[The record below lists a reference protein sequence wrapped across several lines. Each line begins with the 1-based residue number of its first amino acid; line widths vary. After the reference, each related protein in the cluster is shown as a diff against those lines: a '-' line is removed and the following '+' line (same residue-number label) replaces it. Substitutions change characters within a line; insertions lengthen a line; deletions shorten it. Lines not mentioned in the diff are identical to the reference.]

1 MDRARPFLAVLA
13 LLFCDLPAAAEDAS
27 IPLWASETLTA
38 LCKAA
43 ASGERIDADRLAE
56 LVHATPDTAAIIADE
71 PARLRAAAMRDRLEL
86 DIMVLAPG
94 TMNQQGRMMAT
105 MPEARGEPAKPLFFV
120 QTGTD
125 CLPERG
131 RAVSYVLNGPADRLF
146 HFAGPLLERG
156 DIEALNPAVP
166 PGDASPG
173 YIVAHVDT
181 GVAYTLPEIAARL
194 ARNPDGSLIGADLAE
209 NDGLPFDLDPQA
221 GPLFPRRHGTSV
233 AAILLREAPGT
244 MLAPIR
250 YPGRRYDLFGNIV
263 SAVKESGA
271 TIAAMPFGG
280 NRLQDW
286 TEFQA
291 AAKAAPEILFV
302 VSAGNDGRDIDQAP
316 VYPASLKL
324 DNLLVVTSCDEFGQ
338 LAAESNWGAESVDV
352 AVPAENLETLDHRG
366 AKVKAAGASYAVPR
380 VAALAARLGQAHPDW
395 SASQIKAHIVS
406 AATPLRHAEAT
417 PVRHGWIPDPTRV
430 AVQ

>member
-1 MDRARPFLAVLA
+1 MGKADPALAALVL
-13 LLFCDLPAAAEDAS
+13 LLLCVPAAAEDAA
-27 IPLWASETLTA
+27 IPLWAGETLTA

-43 ASGERIDADRLAE
+43 ASGERIDTDRLAA
-56 LVHATPDTAAIIADE
+56 LVDATPDTAAIIADE
-71 PARLRAAAMRDRLEL
+71 PAQLRAAAMRDRLEL

-94 TMNQQGRMMAT
+94 ATHQRARMMAT
-105 MPEARGEPAKPLFFV
+105 MPEARGEPARPLFFI
-120 QTGTD
+120 QSGMD
-125 CLPERG
+125 CLPELG
-131 RAVSYVLNGPADRLF
+131 RAVSYVLDGPADRLF
-146 HFAGPLLERG
+146 HFTGSSLERA
-156 DIEALNPAVP
+156 DVEALNPP
-166 PGDASPG
+166 MPQGDASPG

-233 AAILLREAPGT
+233 ATILLREAPGT

-250 YPGRRYDLFGNIV
+250 YPGRRYDQFGNIV

-286 TEFQA
+286 TAFQA

-302 VSAGNDGRDIDQAP
+302 VSAGNDGRDIDQTP
-316 VYPASLKL
+316 VYPASLEL

-380 VAALAARLGQAHPDW
+380 VAALAARFAQAHPDW

-406 AATPLRHAEAT
+406 AATPLKHADAT

-430 AVQ
+430 TVQ